1 MKKTI
6 LILLTMLLFG
16 QLSIADVVTEREARK
31 KAAEFFSS
39 MEAATKSSPVRA
51 EDFTLVYSLKGTD
64 TKSSSQSPSVYV
76 FDRSGGGYVV
86 VSGDDA
92 AVPVLG
98 WSSGGS
104 FPKDNIPENMKAM
117 LEWYDEIISYA
128 SSRGWK
134 SASYSSPKAAGEK
147 VLLSTAQ
154 WGQWSPSND
163 LLPEI
168 DGKKPPVGCV
178 PLAIGIIMRYHR
190 WPEKG
195 TGTLPAYESWDKD
208 NGNYNHVDAV
218 TLGHKYDWDKMPAVA
233 HVYKTVTDEEKAQ
246 IARLMYDVAVM
257 CETNF
262 SQSGSGGLSTN
273 VKLLPE
279 YFGYDKSIKYLQRST
294 YPVNALGWEQIVK
307 DEIDAGRPV
316 LYSGIKTIG
325 HAYVIDGYYDRYFS
339 VNWGWHGT
347 GYDSFP
353 GYDVPIEDREDTG
366 GYRYYYNL
374 TPIEGHESDLVTY
387 YKNQEMHTQIMPDSG
402 EPERFS
408 FFTGMDCISLL
419 PSEFKIGE
427 RFWFYTSFRKDS
439 AIEVPVQFRFD
450 HFDRNG
456 IFKETVSP
464 VNEYNIRSGFS
475 VPVFGCV
482 ISVKP
487 EDGDRIVMMRF
498 DDASGQW
505 VEIEGPRRSKFI
517 FTSRPLSEL
526 VEVGYEEQNG
536 GAYPDNPKDFY
547 VKAYKDLSWSIKN
560 DSTGE
565 ILFPPVD
572 GMKSIVGQE
581 NELSLIDVAD
591 RDDPDCDKFLIRCA
605 VPSGSYTVSFYN
617 PVTEEE
623 MDIHLEF

>member
-16 QLSIADVVTEREARK
+16 QLSIADVVTESEARK

-168 DGKKPPVGCV
+168 GGEKPPVGCV

-190 WPEKG
+190 HPEKG
-195 TGTLPAYESWDKD
+195 TGTLPAYDSYDRANKT
-208 NGNYNHVDAV
+208 YNHIDAL
-218 TLGHKYDWDKMPAVA
+218 TLGHTYDWNQMPDVSNVKNTASA
-233 HVYKTVTDEEKAQ
+233 EQKAQ
-246 IARLMYDVAVM
+246 ISRLMYDIALM
-257 CETNF
+257 CETDF
-262 SQSGSGGLSTN
+262 SPKESSTTLI
-273 VKLLPE
+273 KATLLKD
-279 YFGYDKSIKYLQRST
+279 YFGYDRSIQYLSRSG
-294 YPVNALGWEQIVK
+294 YPASALEWERMIK
-307 DEIDAGRPV
+307 DEIDEGRPV
-316 LYSGIKTIG
+316 LYSGIKSG
-325 HAYVIDGYYDRYFS
+325 AHAFVIDGYYDRYFCI
-339 VNWGWHGT
+339 NWGWDGT
-347 GYDSFP
+347 GYSSLP
-353 GYDVPIEDREDTG
+353 GYDVPIEDREGTG

-374 TPIEGHESDLVTY
+374 TPIEGHEGDLNPY
-387 YKNQEMHTQIMPDSG
+387 YKEQTMVSHIMPDKGGSVNYSYFNSMDFISYLDPNFKEG
-402 EPERFS
+402 S
-408 FFTGMDCISLL
+408 FIFV
-419 PSEFKIGE
+419 
-427 RFWFYTSFRKDS
+427 TSIKKNSDT
-439 AIEVPVQFRFD
+439 VTDVQVRFD

-456 IFKETVSP
+456 VFKETVSP
-464 VNEYNIRSGFS
+464 VYEHSIGVGYS
-475 VPVFGCV
+475 FGAYGCAV
-482 ISVKP
+482 SEKP
-487 EDGDRIVMMRF
+487 EDGDRIVMTMLNP
-498 DDASGQW
+498 ASGQW
-505 VEIEGPRRSKFI
+505 EEVKGPRRSKFI

-526 VEVGYEEQNG
+526 VEVGYDEKTAG
-536 GAYPDNPKDFY
+536 SYPSSPKDFY
-547 VKAYKDLSWSIKN
+547 VKYYKDICWSVKD
-560 DSTGE
+560 DSTGKA
-565 ILFPPVD
+565 LYPPAEGVY
-572 GMKSIVGQE
+572 SNVGKE
-581 NELSLIDVAD
+581 TDLYLNDLTD
-591 RDDPDCDKFLIRCA
+591 REDPDCDTVIARIAL
-605 VPSGSYTVSFYN
+605 PSGSYTVTFYN

-623 MDIHLEF
+623 MNIQLEF